1 MEATL
6 ETVTAS
12 INDTAKSLGVGK
24 TKVYELIHAGKLDII
39 KIGRRTLVRA
49 DSIRALANGAR

>member
-1 MEATL
+1 M